1 MYCPYCN
8 QHDCDE
14 MTDEHVIPRSIGG
27 GDETVIRVCKTCNST
42 IGSKADALLARHS
55 GLRFIAIMNGKA
67 SRGPHRQERH
77 RSVGTLKD
85 GTRLKGHAHVE
96 WKDELR
102 FRVVFQPSG
111 IQDDGNVWMT
121 EVQLAGNTGPPD
133 VRILDPDEVNWT
145 SFEFT
150 TGEEEGM
157 EPGMLKILL
166 GIRYLADGARLV
178 GLPSF
183 DPIRQSLGGRI
194 NPRIRLEWF
203 DPKKNPDLL
212 PVACENNQHLI
223 WEACRDGD
231 QFDAG
236 VCLFGRF
243 CMTVSIS
250 DFGIAVAPADCLI
263 PLPWLRL

>member
-8 QHDCDE
+8 QHNCDE

-77 RSVGTLKD
+77 RSIGTLKD
-85 GTRLKGHAHVE
+85 GTRLKGHVHVE
-96 WKDELR
+96 WEDEVSVR
-102 FRVVFQPSG
+102 FVFQPSG
-111 IQDDGNVWMT
+111 IQDDGKVWMT
-121 EVQLAGNTGPPD
+121 EVQLAGDTGPPY
-133 VRILDPDEVNWT
+133 VRILDPEEVKWT
-145 SFEFT
+145 SIEFT

-183 DPIRQSLGGRI
+183 DPIRQSLRGRI
-194 NPRIRLEWF
+194 DPRIRIEWF
-203 DPKKNPDLL
+203 DPKKNSDLL

-223 WEACRDGD
+223 WESCPDGD

-250 DFGIAVAPADCLI
+250 DFGIAVVPADCRLTV
-263 PLPWLRL
+263 PWLHL